1 MRRLFTAF
9 QNSRRALGRALRT
22 EAALR
27 QELYLLLVATPLA
40 FIITSD
46 PWRRAELVG
55 LIVLIMAVE
64 LLNTAIEKLCDRL
77 HSERH
82 DSIGYVKDLGS
93 AAVLMTILLASFMW
107 VVALWQWLDRV
118 V

>member
-9 QNSRRALGRALRT
+9 QNSRRALGRAFRT

-27 QELYLLLVATPLA
+27 QELYVLLVATPFA
-40 FIITSD
+40 FIITPD
-46 PWRRAELVG
+46 PWRRAELAGMIILV
-55 LIVLIMAVE
+55 MAVE

-93 AAVLMTILLASFMW
+93 AAVLMSILLASFMW
-107 VVALWQWLDRV
+107 AVALWQWLERV
-118 V
+118 L

>member
-1 MRRLFTAF
+1 
-9 QNSRRALGRALRT
+9 
-22 EAALR
+22 
-27 QELYLLLVATPLA
+27 VATPLA
-40 FIITSD
+40 FTITSD
-46 PWRRAELVG
+46 PWRRAEL
-55 LIVLIMAVE
+55 LAMIILIMAVE

-93 AAVLMTILLASFMW
+93 AAVLMTMLLAGFMW
-107 VVALWQWLDRV
+107 AVAIWQWLERV